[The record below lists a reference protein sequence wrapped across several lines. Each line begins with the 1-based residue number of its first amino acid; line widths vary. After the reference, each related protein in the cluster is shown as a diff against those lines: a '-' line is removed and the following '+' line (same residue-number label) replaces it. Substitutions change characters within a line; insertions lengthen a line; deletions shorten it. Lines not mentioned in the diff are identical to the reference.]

1 LRSPSEQMVGIPPS
15 SQSLGFAQHTVFM
28 VGINA

>member
-1 LRSPSEQMVGIPPS
+1 MVGIPPS